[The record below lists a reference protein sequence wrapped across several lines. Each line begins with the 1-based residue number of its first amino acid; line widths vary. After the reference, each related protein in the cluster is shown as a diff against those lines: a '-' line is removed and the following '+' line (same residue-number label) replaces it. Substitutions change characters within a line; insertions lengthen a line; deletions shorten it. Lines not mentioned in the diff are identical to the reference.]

1 MKSRMKKLLAAAL
14 ALCLIAAL
22 VPGAALA
29 ADTVATVPTT
39 GNSVTSHTT
48 LEDALEKAKENGN
61 AESGKYKVVTL
72 TASCTV
78 AQSTSVESGVI
89 LNAAG
94 QNTITIANGV
104 TFTVAGEANFGN
116 VVIENGGKLVVENGE
131 ANFSG
136 KVTVEAGGELTFATS
151 SDVTVTVSGSIT
163 VGGSEYR
170 TGGKLT
176 ANTTFDCS
184 GSLVVNGA
192 ATVKGGQ
199 QLGAVTVGKG
209 GKLNTE
215 GELVITGASTV
226 NGELEVSG
234 KLLVSGSGSLTVSG
248 EATVEDALQ
257 VETGASVN
265 VTGTLESVSTDVN
278 GSLTAGDGYDPTGNT
293 DIHGSFTFNGSSIG
307 YTVNVDGNMD
317 ITSNVALVNRGR
329 LNIQNGGS
337 LTVDGKLDEGS
348 GTLTVSAGATATIN
362 GVLVVTDSHKADAG
376 TISFE
381 EGSQYSEGSDLIIG
395 ASRMDVESGSVS
407 LTNGEY
413 TVNSGSVASINGPR
427 TANSTST
434 YDMAEKITVN
444 GTLNISYPTKVN
456 DELGIGSSGKVV
468 VANGVW
474 MSIENNSRIT
484 GNGDVQV
491 NYLLYYRSNNDADSA
506 IDITLGSS
514 GAVYC
519 NNQFLNDNITNGTA
533 ANNTAAPD
541 GSTYSY
547 YWTYSRGRTFNIT
560 PSVGS
565 HGTANIPTSSPEN
578 ETVTFNASPA
588 DGYMV
593 DPASTYYT
601 VGTDDEH
608 VRIAVVGNECSFV
621 MPSNNVT
628 VHVGFKKAENSSTT
642 TEGNITVVTNHN
654 GNGTVTPTIN
664 GRTITITA
672 TASNNYY
679 VKSIRFDSDTRTS
692 TGNPATFKQSYTVSG
707 TGNATVNVYVTFESD
722 KFTVT
727 ATNSSSRDGDVY
739 VGTSGYA
746 NSGEFQEGDRVYI
759 HAVPDSRDYALRT
772 LYVYNTTTRQYID
785 YYEASGYDDV
795 YYFTMPESNVTV
807 WGYFTDGIYDIT
819 TDIDGRGSLAIRD
832 ENGNTTD
839 VAEEGE
845 EIRIYPSADKGY
857 RLGDIYVNYT
867 DADDE
872 DQVIYP
878 EVEYKNNGNVD
889 YYWFEMPEYDVEIYA
904 DFGEGDYVAWIDRS
918 DMENGTIRV
927 SPNVADED
935 DTVSIYVTPDTGYQ
949 LDELI
954 VEDEDGHDV
963 TTSSLASGTRYTF
976 RMPDSD
982 VTVTATFKSRNYTS
996 NFTDVPR
1003 YEWYYEAVSYVASEG
1018 LMNGVST
1025 TQFNPNG
1032 TASRA
1037 QIVTILWRLAGEPS
1051 ALTGAFTDVPA
1062 GQYYSTAVA
1071 WASRQGI
1078 VTGVGNNRFEPN
1090 SNITREQLA
1099 VILYRYAQDA
1109 GYTTSASANITGYY
1123 DYARVNSYARTAM
1136 SWAVGAGLITGTST
1150 TTLSPQDTAT
1160 RAQVA
1165 TILMRFCENIAK

>member
-1 MKSRMKKLLAAAL
+1 MKSRIKKLLAAAL
-14 ALCLIAAL
+14 ALCLIAAM

-29 ADTVATVPTT
+29 AGTTVATVPTT
-39 GNSVTSHTT
+39 GNNVTTHTT
-48 LEDALEKAKENGN
+48 LEEALKKAEENSN

-72 TASCTV
+72 TSSCTV
-78 AQSTSVESGVI
+78 TQTTSVVAGVT

-94 QNTITIANGV
+94 QNTITIADGV
-104 TFTVAGEANFGN
+104 TFTVNGEANFGN
-116 VVIENGGKLVVENGE
+116 VVIKNGGKLVVENGK

-136 KVTVEAGGELTFATS
+136 NVTVEAGGELIFDTS
-151 SDVTVTVSGSIT
+151 STVTVSGRIT

-176 ANTTFDCS
+176 AKTTFGCS

-199 QLGAVTVGKG
+199 QLGAVTVGNG
-209 GKLNTE
+209 GKLYTE

-226 NGELEVSG
+226 NGELKVDD

-248 EATVEDALQ
+248 EATVINELQ
-257 VETGASVN
+257 VESGASVN
-265 VTGTLESVSTDVN
+265 VTGTLASGSTDVN
-278 GSLTAGDGYDPTGNT
+278 GSLTAGDGYESTGDT

-593 DPASTYYT
+593 DPASTYGMSGGER
-601 VGTDDEH
+601 VP
-608 VRIAVVGNECSFV
+608 VAVVGNQCSFS
-621 MPSNNVT
+621 MPSGDITIYVA
-628 VHVGFKKAENSSTT
+628 FKEAENSSTT

-654 GNGTVTPTIN
+654 GNGTVNASIN
-664 GRTITITA
+664 GRVVTVTVRANTNYVINTVSIAGRGQTVA
-672 TASNNYY
+672 TDA
-679 VKSIRFDSDTRTS
+679 KSGTY
-692 TGNPATFKQSYTVSG
+692 SYTVPG
-707 TGNATVNVYVTFESD
+707 TGNATVEVYVTFKSD
-722 KFTVT
+722 DFEVT
-727 ATNSSSRDGDVY
+727 LTNYSYDDGRISLST
-739 VGTSGYA
+739 GTTTTGRYA
-746 NSGEFQEGDRVYI
+746 EGERVYI
-759 HAVPDSRDYALRT
+759 YAYPDRDFYVRSLTITRT
-772 LYVYNTTTRQYID
+772 DNRQTVN
-785 YYEASGYDDV
+785 YYESSSSDDV
-795 YYFTMPESNVTV
+795 FYFDMPASDVTV
-807 WGYFTDGIYDIT
+807 RAYFTDGVYEIA
-819 TDIDGRGSLAIRD
+819 TDIDGSGRLTITGED
-832 ENGNTTD
+832 GNVTD

-845 EIRIYPSADKGY
+845 EIRITASPSNNY

-918 DMENGTIRV
+918 DMKNGTIRV

-982 VTVTATFKSRNYTS
+982 VTVTATFKSRSYSS

>member
-14 ALCLIAAL
+14 ALCLIAAM

-29 ADTVATVPTT
+29 ADTVATIPN
-39 GNSVTSHTT
+39 GDPKEFSDLSN
-48 LEDALEKAKENGN
+48 AFAKAQENTI
-61 AESGKYKVVTL
+61 AENKVVTL
-72 TASCTV
+72 TADY
-78 AQSTSVESGVI
+78 
-89 LNAAG
+89 
-94 QNTITIANGV
+94 TISSSLSLPRGV
-104 TFTVAGEANFGN
+104 TLFVPAERTLTVS
-116 VVIENGGKLVVENGE
+116 NG
-131 ANFSG
+131 ASF
-136 KVTVEAGGELTFATS
+136 
-151 SDVTVTVSGSIT
+151 TVSGTLNLEGNLNI
-163 VGGSEYR
+163 
-170 TGGKLT
+170 
-176 ANTTFDCS
+176 AI
-184 GSLVVNGA
+184 GA
-192 ATVKGGQ
+192 SVSAQYGD
-199 QLGAVTVGKG
+199 
-209 GKLNTE
+209 
-215 GELVITGASTV
+215 GELVNNGEITLAGSTATGNIATMTV
-226 NGELEVSG
+226 NGGYSG
-234 KLLVSGSGSLTVSG
+234 RGSIDVGARATVS
-248 EATVEDALQ
+248 LP
-257 VETGASVN
+257 S
-265 VTGTLESVSTDVN
+265 
-278 GSLTAGDGYDPTGNT
+278 NT
-293 DIHGSFTFNGSSIG
+293 EI
-307 YTVNVDGNMD
+307 
-317 ITSNVALVNRGR
+317 
-329 LNIQNGGS
+329 GGS
-337 LTVDGKLDEGS
+337 LTVAAGATVTSS
-348 GTLTVSAGATATIN
+348 GTLTITGTADISSGGKLNATAIEI
-362 GVLVVTDSHKADAG
+362 DSSGRLDNSG
-376 TISFE
+376 E
-381 EGSQYSEGSDLIIG
+381 IG
-395 ASRMDVESGSVS
+395 AVTVDTRATLTMSDSAATVGSMTVYGTLAFESDFSVGSVS
-407 LTNGEY
+407 GDGLINVSSGCEVTLPSNYSFSGKIDVADGATLNVGQSEKVGSATIDGDAVLSKEGTTTVITVGDA
-413 TVNSGSVASINGPR
+413 TVNGNVSVGSS
-427 TANSTST
+427 
-434 YDMAEKITVN
+434 EKMVVN
-444 GTLNISYPTKVN
+444 GTLTVANNLTVEGALQINSAGTVNINSNHSMTVESAMSGSGHIYVSGVLYNQNNSNADSVKIQIVGGGYVYSQSAALGDNIQNGRVTSGTSTYPNVWQ
-456 DELGIGSSGKVV
+456 LGEGSS
-468 VANGVW
+468 
-474 MSIENNSRIT
+474 
-484 GNGDVQV
+484 
-491 NYLLYYRSNNDADSA
+491 Y
-506 IDITLGSS
+506 
-514 GAVYC
+514 
-519 NNQFLNDNITNGTA
+519 NITVR
-533 ANNTAAPD
+533 P
-541 GSTYSY
+541 
-547 YWTYSRGRTFNIT
+547 
-560 PSVGS
+560 GS
-565 HGTANIPTSSPEN
+565 HGNVSNPPASGTSGTQVTITAT
-578 ETVTFNASPA
+578 PA
-588 DGYMV
+588 DGYVV
-593 DPASTYYT
+593 DQSNTYYMIGSTRYDLIT
-601 VGTDDEH
+601 VSGD
-608 VRIAVVGNECSFV
+608 NCSFL
-621 MPSNNVT
+621 MPQNDVT
-628 VHVGFKKAENSSTT
+628 VFINF
-642 TEGNITVVTNHN
+642 TEEEQESETVTQGNITVVTNHN
-654 GNGTVTPTIN
+654 GNGTVNASIN

-746 NSGEFQEGDRVYI
+746 NSGEFQEGKRVYI

-772 LYVYNTTTRQYID
+772 LYVYNTTTSKYID

-807 WGYFTDGIYDIT
+807 WGYFTDGIYEIT
-819 TDIDGRGSLAIRD
+819 KDIDGNGSLTITGED
-832 ENGNTTD
+832 GNVTD

-845 EIRIYPSADKGY
+845 EIRITASANNNNNY
-857 RLGDIYVNYT
+857 RLGDLYVTYT
-867 DADDE
+867 DSDDE

-918 DMENGTIRV
+918 DMKNGTIRV

-982 VTVTATFKSRNYTS
+982 VTVTATFKSRSYSS

>member
-1 MKSRMKKLLAAAL
+1 MKSRIKKLLAAAL

-29 ADTVATVPTT
+29 AGTTVATVPTT
-39 GNSVTSHTT
+39 GNNVTTHTT
-48 LEDALEKAKENGN
+48 LEEALEKAKENSN

-72 TASCTV
+72 TSSCTV
-78 AQSTSVESGVI
+78 TQTTSVVAGVT

-94 QNTITIANGV
+94 QNTITIADGV

-116 VVIENGGKLVVENGE
+116 VVIENGGKLVVENGK

-136 KVTVEAGGELTFATS
+136 NVTVEAGGELTFATS
-151 SDVTVTVSGSIT
+151 SDVTVSGSID
-163 VGGSEYR
+163 VEGSEF
-170 TGGKLT
+170 TDFTAAGKLS
-176 ANTTFDCS
+176 ANGLFDCNAKLTINGEANVKS
-184 GSLVVNGA
+184 GQ
-192 ATVKGGQ
+192 K
-199 QLGAVTVGKG
+199 LGAVTVGEL
-209 GKLNTE
+209 GKLSSDGALTIAGQSNVNGT
-215 GELVITGASTV
+215 LVVTGDLLVSNDLTVNGSVNVQKLNIQTGASV
-226 NGELEVSG
+226 KVDS
-234 KLLVSGSGSLTVSG
+234 SGSLTTSS
-248 EATVEDALQ
+248 TVA
-257 VETGASVN
+257 
-265 VTGTLESVSTDVN
+265 N
-278 GSLTAGDGYDPTGNT
+278 GSLAVSGTYKPSGAT
-293 DIHGSFTFNGSSIG
+293 DIKGSFTFNGSSIG
-307 YTVNVDGNMD
+307 YTVNVDGDMD
-317 ITSNVALVNRGR
+317 ITSDVALVNRGR

-348 GTLTVSAGATATIN
+348 GTLTVNAGATATIN
-362 GVLVVTDSHKADAG
+362 GALVVKDGHKADAG
-376 TISFE
+376 TIRFE
-381 EGSQYSEGSDLIIG
+381 KGSQYSEGSDLIIG
-395 ASRMDVESGSVS
+395 ASRMDVESGSIS

-413 TVNSGSVASINGPR
+413 TVNSGSVATINGPR
-427 TANSTST
+427 FANTTNT
-434 YDMAEKITVN
+434 YDMTEKITVN
-444 GTLNISYPTKVN
+444 GTLNISYPTKFN
-456 DELGIGSSGKVV
+456 NELGIGSSGKVV
-468 VANGVW
+468 VASGVW

-484 GNGDVQV
+484 GSGDVQV
-491 NYLLYYRSNNDADSA
+491 NFLFYYRSKQDADSA
-506 IDITLGSS
+506 IDITLGSN

-533 ANNTAAPD
+533 ANNASAPD

-593 DPASTYYT
+593 DPANTYYT

-628 VHVGFKKAENSSTT
+628 VHVGFKKAENTSTT

-654 GNGTVTPTIN
+654 GNGTVNASIN
-664 GRTITITA
+664 GRVVTVTVRANTNYVINTVSIAGRGQTVA
-672 TASNNYY
+672 TDA
-679 VKSIRFDSDTRTS
+679 KSGTY
-692 TGNPATFKQSYTVSG
+692 SYTVPG
-707 TGNATVNVYVTFESD
+707 TSDATVEVYVTFKSD
-722 KFTVT
+722 DFEVT
-727 ATNSSSRDGDVY
+727 LTNYTYDDGRISLST
-739 VGTSGYA
+739 G
-746 NSGEFQEGDRVYI
+746 
-759 HAVPDSRDYALRT
+759 
-772 LYVYNTTTRQYID
+772 TTTTGRYAEGKQVTIYAFPDRDFYVRSLTITRTDNRQTVSYS
-785 YYEASGYDDV
+785 ESSTSDDV
-795 YYFTMPESNVTV
+795 FYFTMPASDVTV
-807 WGYFTDGIYDIT
+807 RAYFTDGVYEIA
-819 TDIDGRGSLAIRD
+819 TDIDGSGRLTITGED
-832 ENGNTTD
+832 GNVTD

-845 EIRIYPSADKGY
+845 EIRITASPSNNY
-857 RLGDIYVNYT
+857 RLGDLYVTYT
-867 DADDE
+867 DSDDE

-918 DMENGTIRV
+918 DMKNGTIRV

-982 VTVTATFKSRNYTS
+982 VTVTATFKSRSYSS

>member
-14 ALCLIAAL
+14 ALCLIAAM

-29 ADTVATVPTT
+29 ADTGTGVASTTDPEDVTKTKYYETLSAAFIALSDARITDKTVTVTANCSVNGTLTVATGQRLVVPT
-39 GNSVTSHTT
+39 G
-48 LEDALEKAKENGN
+48 L
-61 AESGKYKVVTL
+61 TL
-72 TASCTV
+72 TV
-78 AQSTSVESGVI
+78 ANGDH
-89 LNAAG
+89 L
-94 QNTITIANGV
+94 TIA
-104 TFTVAGEANFGN
+104 
-116 VVIENGGKLVVENGE
+116 GK

-136 KVTVEAGGELTFATS
+136 NVTVEAGGELIFDTS
-151 SDVTVTVSGSIT
+151 STVTVSGRIT

-176 ANTTFDCS
+176 AKTTFGCS

-199 QLGAVTVGKG
+199 QLGAVTVGNG
-209 GKLNTE
+209 GKLYTE

-226 NGELEVSG
+226 NGELKVDD

-248 EATVEDALQ
+248 EATVINELQ
-257 VETGASVN
+257 VESGASVN
-265 VTGTLESVSTDVN
+265 VTGTLASGSTDVN
-278 GSLTAGDGYDPTGNT
+278 GSLTAGDGYESTGDT

-307 YTVNVDGNMD
+307 YTVNVEGDMD
-317 ITSNVALVNRGR
+317 ITSNVALGDHGK
-329 LNIQNGGS
+329 LNIENGGS
-337 LTVDGKLDEGS
+337 LTVAGKLDESS
-348 GTLTVSAGATATIN
+348 GKLAVSAGATATIE
-362 GVLVVTDSHKADAG
+362 GSLVVKSNHNPDAG
-376 TISFE
+376 TIRFE
-381 EGSQYSEGSDLIIG
+381 AGSEYSKGSDLIIG
-395 ASRMDVESGSVS
+395 ANRMDVESGSVS

-434 YDMAEKITVN
+434 YKMAEKITVN
-444 GTLNISYPTKVN
+444 GTLNISYPTEFN

-468 VANGVW
+468 VENGIW

-484 GNGDVQV
+484 GSGDVQV
-491 NYLLYYRSNNDADSA
+491 NYLFYYRSKQDADSA
-506 IDITLGSS
+506 IDITLGSNGS
-514 GAVYC
+514 VYC

-533 ANNTAAPD
+533 ANNTMAPD
-541 GSTYSY
+541 KNTYSY

-560 PSVGS
+560 PSVGNN
-565 HGTANIPTSSPEN
+565 GEANIPTSSPEN
-578 ETVTFNASPA
+578 ETVTFNASPD

-593 DPASTYYT
+593 DPANTYYT

-654 GNGTVTPTIN
+654 GNGTVNASIN
-664 GRTITITA
+664 GRVVTVTVRANTNYVINTVSIAGRGQTVA
-672 TASNNYY
+672 TDA
-679 VKSIRFDSDTRTS
+679 KSGTY
-692 TGNPATFKQSYTVSG
+692 SYTVPG
-707 TGNATVNVYVTFESD
+707 TGNATVEVYVTFKSD
-722 KFTVT
+722 DFEVT
-727 ATNSSSRDGDVY
+727 LTNYTYDDGRISLST
-739 VGTSGYA
+739 GTTTTGRYA
-746 NSGEFQEGDRVYI
+746 EGKRVYI
-759 HAVPDSRDYALRT
+759 YAYPDRDFYVRSLTITRT
-772 LYVYNTTTRQYID
+772 DNGQTVN
-785 YYEASGYDDV
+785 YYESSSSDDV
-795 YYFTMPESNVTV
+795 FYFDMPASDVTV
-807 WGYFTDGIYDIT
+807 RAYFTDGVYEIA
-819 TDIDGRGSLAIRD
+819 TDIDGSGRLTITGED
-832 ENGNTTD
+832 GNTTD

-845 EIRIYPSADKGY
+845 EIRITASPSNNY
-857 RLGDIYVNYT
+857 RLGDLYVTYT
-867 DADDE
+867 DSDDE

-918 DMENGTIRV
+918 DMKNGTIRV

-963 TTSSLASGTRYTF
+963 TTTSLASGTRYTF

-982 VTVTATFKSRNYTS
+982 VTVTATFKSRSYSS

>member
-1 MKSRMKKLLAAAL
+1 MKSRIKKLLAAAL
-14 ALCLIAAL
+14 ALCLIAAM

-29 ADTVATVPTT
+29 ASTPQGVASTPDENGGTAYHDTLSEAFEKLKDDRITNKTVTLTSNCSVNGTLTVATGQRLVVPT
-39 GNSVTSHTT
+39 G
-48 LEDALEKAKENGN
+48 L
-61 AESGKYKVVTL
+61 TL
-72 TASCTV
+72 TV
-78 AQSTSVESGVI
+78 ANGDH
-89 LNAAG
+89 L
-94 QNTITIANGV
+94 TIAGK
-104 TFTVAGEANFGN
+104 ANFQGSIS
-116 VVIENGGKLVVENGE
+116 V
-131 ANFSG
+131 AN
-136 KVTVEAGGELTFATS
+136 GGELTFATGS
-151 SDVTVTVSGSIT
+151 TVTVSGSLT
-163 VGGSEYR
+163 VDGSEFGTSGKLSANGTFDASDGR
-170 TGGKLT
+170 LTINGEASVASGQRLNDVSVGTRGELSTTGGLDIAGDASVNGKLEVKD
-176 ANTTFDCS
+176 NLLIS
-184 GSLVVNGA
+184 GNGSL
-192 ATVKGGQ
+192 
-199 QLGAVTVGKG
+199 
-209 GKLNTE
+209 
-215 GELVITGASTV
+215 TV
-226 NGELEVSG
+226 NGE
-234 KLLVSGSGSLTVSG
+234 
-248 EATVEDALQ
+248 ATVTKALQ
-257 VETGASVN
+257 VETGASVTIAGN
-265 VTGTLESVSTDVN
+265 GGIEVASAEIN
-278 GSLTAGDGYDPTGNT
+278 GSLTAGDGYNPTGETSIN
-293 DIHGSFTFNGSSIG
+293 GSFTFNGSSIG
-307 YTVNVDGNMD
+307 YTVNVDGKMD
-317 ITSNVALVNRGR
+317 ITSNVALDSRGT
-329 LNIQNGGS
+329 LNINRDGS
-337 LTVDGKLDEGS
+337 LTVSGS
-348 GTLTVSAGATATIN
+348 LNESKGTLKVNSGATATIE
-362 GVLVVTDSHKADAG
+362 GSLVVKSDHDPDAG
-376 TISFE
+376 TISFKA
-381 EGSQYSEGSDLIIG
+381 GSEYSKGNDLIIG

-413 TVNSGSVASINGPR
+413 TVNSGSVATINGPR
-427 TANSTST
+427 IANTTNT

-444 GTLNISYPTKVN
+444 GTLNISYPTKFN
-456 DELGIGSSGKVV
+456 KELNIGSNGRVV

-484 GNGDVQV
+484 GSGDVQV
-491 NYLLYYRSNNDADSA
+491 NYLFYYRSNQDADSA
-506 IDITLGSS
+506 IDITLGSNGS
-514 GAVYC
+514 VYC

-533 ANNTAAPD
+533 ANNASAPD

-578 ETVTFNASPA
+578 ETVTFNASPD

-593 DPASTYYT
+593 DPANTYYT

-654 GNGTVTPTIN
+654 GNGTVNASIN
-664 GRTITITA
+664 GRVVTVTVRANTNYVINTVSIAGRGQTVA
-672 TASNNYY
+672 TDA
-679 VKSIRFDSDTRTS
+679 KSGTY
-692 TGNPATFKQSYTVSG
+692 SYTVPG
-707 TGNATVNVYVTFESD
+707 TGNATVEVYVTFKSD
-722 KFTVT
+722 DFEVT
-727 ATNSSSRDGDVY
+727 LTNYTYDDGRISLSS
-739 VGTSGYA
+739 GTTTTGRYA
-746 NSGEFQEGDRVYI
+746 EGERVYI
-759 HAVPDSRDYALRT
+759 YAYPDRDFYVRSLTITRT
-772 LYVYNTTTRQYID
+772 DNRQTVN
-785 YYEASGYDDV
+785 YYESSSSDDV
-795 YYFTMPESNVTV
+795 FYFDMPASDVTV
-807 WGYFTDGIYDIT
+807 RAYFTDGVYEIT
-819 TDIDGRGSLAIRD
+819 TDIDGSGRLTITGED
-832 ENGNTTD
+832 GNVTD

-845 EIRIYPSADKGY
+845 EIRITASPSNNY

-904 DFGEGDYVAWIDRS
+904 DFGEGDHVAWIDRS
-918 DMENGTIRV
+918 DMKNGTIRV

-982 VTVTATFKSRNYTS
+982 VTVTATFKSRSYSS

>member
-1 MKSRMKKLLAAAL
+1 MKSRIKKLLAAAL

-29 ADTVATVPTT
+29 ADTGTGVASTTDPEDVTKTKYYETLSAAFIALSDARITDKTVTVTANCSVNGTLTVATGQRLVVPT
-39 GNSVTSHTT
+39 G
-48 LEDALEKAKENGN
+48 L
-61 AESGKYKVVTL
+61 TL
-72 TASCTV
+72 TV
-78 AQSTSVESGVI
+78 ANGDH
-89 LNAAG
+89 L
-94 QNTITIANGV
+94 TIA
-104 TFTVAGEANFGN
+104 
-116 VVIENGGKLVVENGE
+116 GK

-136 KVTVEAGGELTFATS
+136 NVTVEAGGELIFDTS
-151 SDVTVTVSGSIT
+151 STVTVSGRIT

-176 ANTTFDCS
+176 AKTTFGCS

-199 QLGAVTVGKG
+199 QLGAVTVDKG
-209 GKLNTE
+209 GKLYTE

-226 NGELEVSG
+226 NGELKVDD

-248 EATVEDALQ
+248 EATVINELQ
-257 VETGASVN
+257 VESGASVN
-265 VTGTLESVSTDVN
+265 VTGTLASGSTDVN
-278 GSLTAGDGYDPTGNT
+278 GSLTAGDGYESTGNT

-307 YTVNVDGNMD
+307 YTVNVDGKMD

-348 GTLTVSAGATATIN
+348 GTLTVSAGATATIS
-362 GVLVVTDSHKADAG
+362 GILVVKDDHKADAG
-376 TISFE
+376 TIRFE

-413 TVNSGSVASINGPR
+413 TVNSGSVATINGPR

-434 YDMAEKITVN
+434 YKMAEKITVN
-444 GTLNISYPTKVN
+444 GTLNISYPTEFN

-468 VANGVW
+468 VENGIW

-484 GNGDVQV
+484 GSGDVQV
-491 NYLLYYRSNNDADSA
+491 NYLFYYRSDDDADSA
-506 IDITLGSS
+506 IDITLGSN

-533 ANNTAAPD
+533 ANNASAPD
-541 GSTYSY
+541 NRTYSY

-578 ETVTFNASPA
+578 ETVTFNASPD

-593 DPASTYYT
+593 DPSNTYGMSGGER
-601 VGTDDEH
+601 VP
-608 VRIAVVGNECSFV
+608 VAVVGNQCSFS
-621 MPSNNVT
+621 MPSGDITIYVA
-628 VHVGFKKAENSSTT
+628 FKEAENSSST

-654 GNGTVTPTIN
+654 GNGTVNASIN
-664 GRTITITA
+664 GRVVTVTVRANTNYVINTVSIAGRGQTVA
-672 TASNNYY
+672 TDA
-679 VKSIRFDSDTRTS
+679 KSGTY
-692 TGNPATFKQSYTVSG
+692 SYTVPG
-707 TGNATVNVYVTFESD
+707 TSDATVEVYVTFKSD
-722 KFTVT
+722 DFEVT
-727 ATNSSSRDGDVY
+727 LTNYTYDDGRISLST
-739 VGTSGYA
+739 G
-746 NSGEFQEGDRVYI
+746 
-759 HAVPDSRDYALRT
+759 
-772 LYVYNTTTRQYID
+772 TTTTGRYAEGEQVTIYAFPDRDFYVRSLTITRTDNRQTVSYS
-785 YYEASGYDDV
+785 ESSTSDDV
-795 YYFTMPESNVTV
+795 FYFTMPASNVTV
-807 WGYFTDGIYDIT
+807 RAYFTDGVYEIA
-819 TDIDGRGSLAIRD
+819 TDIDGSGRLTITGED
-832 ENGNTTD
+832 GNVTD

-845 EIRIYPSADKGY
+845 EIRITASPSNNY

-904 DFGEGDYVAWIDRS
+904 DFGEGDHVAWIDRS
-918 DMENGTIRV
+918 DMKNGTIRV

-982 VTVTATFKSRNYTS
+982 VTVTATFKSRSYSS

>member
-1 MKSRMKKLLAAAL
+1 MKPRMKKLLAAAL

-29 ADTVATVPTT
+29 AGTTVATVPTT
-39 GNSVTSHTT
+39 GNNVTTHTT
-48 LEDALEKAKENGN
+48 LEEALETAEKNST

-72 TASCTV
+72 TSSCTV
-78 AQSTSVESGVI
+78 TQNTYVADGVT

-94 QNTITIANGV
+94 QNTITIADGV
-104 TFTVAGEANFGN
+104 TFKVNGEANFGN
-116 VVIENGGKLVVENGE
+116 VVIENGGELVVENGE

-136 KVTVEAGGELTFATS
+136 NVNVEAGGELTFATS
-151 SDVTVTVSGSIT
+151 SNVTVSGSID
-163 VGGSEYR
+163 VEGSEF
-170 TGGKLT
+170 TDFTAAGKLS
-176 ANTTFDCS
+176 ANGLFDCNAKLTINGEANVKS
-184 GSLVVNGA
+184 GQ
-192 ATVKGGQ
+192 K
-199 QLGAVTVGKG
+199 LGAVTVGEL
-209 GKLNTE
+209 GKLSSDGALTIAGQSNVNGT
-215 GELVITGASTV
+215 LVVTGDLLVSNDLTVNGSVNVQKLNIQTGASV
-226 NGELEVSG
+226 KVDS
-234 KLLVSGSGSLTVSG
+234 SGSLTTSS
-248 EATVEDALQ
+248 TVA
-257 VETGASVN
+257 
-265 VTGTLESVSTDVN
+265 N
-278 GSLTAGDGYDPTGNT
+278 GSLAVSGTYKPSGAT
-293 DIHGSFTFNGSSIG
+293 DIKGSFTFNGSSIG

-317 ITSNVALVNRGR
+317 ITSDVTLARQGK
-329 LNIQNGGS
+329 LNINRGGS
-337 LTVDGKLDEGS
+337 LTVAGKLDESS
-348 GTLTVSAGATATIN
+348 GELAVSAGATATIS
-362 GVLVVTDSHKADAG
+362 GILVVKDDHEADAG
-376 TISFE
+376 TIRFE
-381 EGSQYSEGSDLIIG
+381 ESSQYSEGNDLIIG

-413 TVNSGSVASINGPR
+413 TVNSSSVVSINGPR
-427 TANSTST
+427 KIDSDDAFG
-434 YDMAEKITVN
+434 MEEKVTVN
-444 GTLNISYPTKVN
+444 GTLNLAYPTKFEA
-456 DELGIGSSGKVV
+456 ELNIGPNGKVV
-468 VANGVW
+468 VESNKW
-474 MSIENNSRIT
+474 MSIESGSKIT
-484 GNGDVQV
+484 GGGDVQV
-491 NYLLYYRSNNDADSA
+491 NYLLYYRSETPADAA
-506 IDITLGSS
+506 IDITLGNNGS
-514 GAVYC
+514 VYC
-519 NNQFLNDNITNGTA
+519 NNKFLNDNVTNGTA
-533 ANNTAAPD
+533 ANSVSAPD
-541 GSTYSY
+541 GKSY
-547 YWTYSRGRTFNIT
+547 GYIWTYSRGRTFNIT
-560 PSVGS
+560 PSVGN

-593 DPASTYYT
+593 DPANTYGLSGGER
-601 VGTDDEH
+601 VP
-608 VRIAVVGNECSFV
+608 VAVVGNQCSFS
-621 MPSNNVT
+621 MPSGHITIYVA
-628 VHVGFKKAENSSTT
+628 FKEAENTSTT

-654 GNGTVTPTIN
+654 GNGTVNASIN
-664 GRTITITA
+664 GRVVTVTVRANTNYVINTVSIAGKGQTVA
-672 TASNNYY
+672 TDA
-679 VKSIRFDSDTRTS
+679 KSGTY
-692 TGNPATFKQSYTVSG
+692 SYTVPG
-707 TGNATVNVYVTFESD
+707 TGNATVEVYVTFKSD
-722 KFTVT
+722 DFEVT
-727 ATNSSSRDGDVY
+727 LTNYSYDDGRISLST
-739 VGTSGYA
+739 G
-746 NSGEFQEGDRVYI
+746 
-759 HAVPDSRDYALRT
+759 
-772 LYVYNTTTRQYID
+772 TTTTGRYAEGEQVTIYAFPDRDFYVRSLTITRTDNRQTVSYS
-785 YYEASGYDDV
+785 ESSTSDDV
-795 YYFTMPESNVTV
+795 FYFTMPASNVTV
-807 WGYFTDGIYDIT
+807 RAYFTDGVYEIA
-819 TDIDGRGSLAIRD
+819 TDIDGSGRLTITGED
-832 ENGNTTD
+832 GNVTD

-845 EIRIYPSADKGY
+845 EIRITASPSNNY

-904 DFGEGDYVAWIDRS
+904 DFGEGDHVAWIDRS
-918 DMENGTIRV
+918 DMKNGTIRV

-982 VTVTATFKSRNYTS
+982 VTVTATFKSRSYSS

>member
-29 ADTVATVPTT
+29 AGTTVATVPDAN
-39 GNSVTSHTT
+39 GSVTSHAT
-48 LEDALEKAKENGN
+48 LEEALNQANSNQLENC
-61 AESGKYKVVTL
+61 KTVTL
-72 TASCTV
+72 TSSCTV
-78 AQSTSVESGVI
+78 TQTTSVVAGVT
-89 LNAAG
+89 LNAG
-94 QNTITIANGV
+94 QNTITIADGV
-104 TFTVAGEANFGN
+104 KFTVDGEANFGN
-116 VVIENGGKLVVENGE
+116 IVIENGGELVVASGK

-136 KVTVEAGGELTFATS
+136 NVTVEAGGELIFDTS
-151 SDVTVTVSGSIT
+151 STVTVSGSIT

-170 TGGKLT
+170 TGGKLTT

-209 GKLNTE
+209 GKLDTE

-226 NGELEVSG
+226 NGELEVG
-234 KLLVSGSGSLTVSG
+234 GNLLVSGSGSLTVSG
-248 EATVEDALQ
+248 EANVKGELQ
-257 VETGASVN
+257 VESGASVN
-265 VTGTLESVSTDVN
+265 VTGTLASGSTDVN
-278 GSLTAGDGYDPTGNT
+278 GSLTAGNGYDPNGAT

-307 YTVNVDGNMD
+307 YTVNVDGDMD
-317 ITSNVALVNRGR
+317 ITSDVTLARQGE
-329 LNIQNGGS
+329 LNINRGGS
-337 LTVDGKLDEGS
+337 LTVDGRLDES
-348 GTLTVSAGATATIN
+348 NGTLTVSAGATATIN
-362 GVLVVTDSHKADAG
+362 GILVVTDSHNADAG
-376 TISFE
+376 TIRFE

-444 GTLNISYPTKVN
+444 GTLNLSYPTKFI
-456 DELGIGSSGKVV
+456 DELGISSSGKVV

-484 GNGDVQV
+484 GSGDVQV
-491 NYLLYYRSNNDADSA
+491 NELFYYRSSQDADSA
-506 IDITLGSS
+506 IDITLGSN
-514 GAVYC
+514 GKVYC

-541 GSTYSY
+541 GLTYSY

-560 PSVGS
+560 PSVGN

-593 DPASTYYT
+593 DPANTYGLSGGER
-601 VGTDDEH
+601 VP
-608 VRIAVVGNECSFV
+608 VAVVGNQCSFS
-621 MPSNNVT
+621 MPSGHITIYVA
-628 VHVGFKKAENSSTT
+628 FKEAENTSTT

-654 GNGTVTPTIN
+654 GNGTVNASIN
-664 GRTITITA
+664 GRVVTVTVSANTNYVINTVSIAGRGQTVA
-672 TASNNYY
+672 TDA
-679 VKSIRFDSDTRTS
+679 KSGTY
-692 TGNPATFKQSYTVSG
+692 SYTVPG
-707 TGNATVNVYVTFESD
+707 TGNATVEVYVTFKSD
-722 KFTVT
+722 DFEVT
-727 ATNSSSRDGDVY
+727 LTNYTYDDGRISLST
-739 VGTSGYA
+739 G
-746 NSGEFQEGDRVYI
+746 
-759 HAVPDSRDYALRT
+759 
-772 LYVYNTTTRQYID
+772 TTTTGRYAEGEQVTIYAFPDRDFYVRSLTITRTDNRQTVSYS
-785 YYEASGYDDV
+785 ESSTSDDV
-795 YYFTMPESNVTV
+795 FYFTMPASNVTV
-807 WGYFTDGIYDIT
+807 RAYFTDGVYEIA
-819 TDIDGRGSLAIRD
+819 TDIDGSGRLTITGED
-832 ENGNTTD
+832 GNVTD

-845 EIRIYPSADKGY
+845 EIRITASANNGY

-867 DADDE
+867 DSDDE

-918 DMENGTIRV
+918 DMKNGTIRV

-982 VTVTATFKSRNYTS
+982 VTVTATFKSRSYSS

-1150 TTLSPQDTAT
+1150 TTLRPQDTAT

>member
-14 ALCLIAAL
+14 ALCLIAAM

-29 ADTVATVPTT
+29 ADTGTGVASTTDPEDVTKTKYYETLSAAFIALSDARITDKTVTVTANCSVNGTLTVATGQRLVVPT
-39 GNSVTSHTT
+39 G
-48 LEDALEKAKENGN
+48 L
-61 AESGKYKVVTL
+61 TL
-72 TASCTV
+72 TV
-78 AQSTSVESGVI
+78 
-89 LNAAG
+89 
-94 QNTITIANGV
+94 ANGDHL
-104 TFTVAGEANFGN
+104 TIAGEANFQGSIS
-116 VVIENGGKLVVENGE
+116 VANGGV
-131 ANFSG
+131 
-136 KVTVEAGGELTFATS
+136 LTFATGS
-151 SDVTVTVSGSIT
+151 TVTVSGSLT
-163 VGGSEYR
+163 VEGSEFGTSGKLSANGTFDASDGR
-170 TGGKLT
+170 LTINGEASVASGQRLNDVSVGTRGELSTTGGLDIAGDASVNGKLEVKD
-176 ANTTFDCS
+176 NLLIS
-184 GSLVVNGA
+184 GNGSL
-192 ATVKGGQ
+192 
-199 QLGAVTVGKG
+199 
-209 GKLNTE
+209 
-215 GELVITGASTV
+215 TV
-226 NGELEVSG
+226 NGE
-234 KLLVSGSGSLTVSG
+234 
-248 EATVEDALQ
+248 ATVKKALQ
-257 VETGASVN
+257 VETGASVTIAGN
-265 VTGTLESVSTDVN
+265 GGIEVASAEIN
-278 GSLTAGDGYDPTGNT
+278 GSLTAGDGYNPTGETSIN
-293 DIHGSFTFNGSSIG
+293 GSFTFNGSSIG
-307 YTVNVDGNMD
+307 YAVNVDGDMD
-317 ITSNVALVNRGR
+317 ITSNVALGNQGE
-329 LNIQNGGS
+329 LNIENGGS
-337 LTVDGKLDEGS
+337 LTVAGKLDESS
-348 GTLTVSAGATATIN
+348 GKLAVSAGATATIE
-362 GVLVVTDSHKADAG
+362 GSLVVKSNHNPDAG
-376 TISFE
+376 TICFE
-381 EGSQYSEGSDLIIG
+381 AGSEYSKGNDLIIG

-413 TVNSGSVASINGPR
+413 TVNSGSVATINGPR
-427 TANSTST
+427 IANTTNT

-444 GTLNISYPTKVN
+444 GTLNISYPTEFN
-456 DELGIGSSGKVV
+456 DELNIGSNGRVV
-468 VANGVW
+468 VENGIW

-484 GNGDVQV
+484 GSGDVQV
-491 NYLLYYRSNNDADSA
+491 NYLFYYRSDDDADSA
-506 IDITLGSS
+506 IDITLGSNGS
-514 GAVYC
+514 VYC

-533 ANNTAAPD
+533 ANNTMAPD
-541 GSTYSY
+541 KNTYSY

-560 PSVGS
+560 PSVGNN
-565 HGTANIPTSSPEN
+565 GKANIPTSSPEN
-578 ETVTFNASPA
+578 ETVTFNASPD

-593 DPASTYYT
+593 DPSNTYGMSGGER
-601 VGTDDEH
+601 VP
-608 VRIAVVGNECSFV
+608 VAVVGNQCSFS
-621 MPSNNVT
+621 MPSGDITIYVA
-628 VHVGFKKAENSSTT
+628 FKEAENSSTT

-654 GNGTVTPTIN
+654 GNGTVNASIN
-664 GRTITITA
+664 GRVVTVTVRANTNYVINTVSIAGRGQTVA
-672 TASNNYY
+672 TDA
-679 VKSIRFDSDTRTS
+679 KSGTY
-692 TGNPATFKQSYTVSG
+692 SYTVPG
-707 TGNATVNVYVTFESD
+707 TSDATVEVYVTFKSD
-722 KFTVT
+722 KFEVT
-727 ATNSSSRDGDVY
+727 LTNYTYDDGRISLSSGTT
-739 VGTSGYA
+739 TSGNYA
-746 NSGEFQEGDRVYI
+746 EGERVYI
-759 HAVPDSRDYALRT
+759 YAYPDRDFYVRSLTITRT
-772 LYVYNTTTRQYID
+772 DNGQTVN
-785 YYEASGYDDV
+785 YYESSSSDDV
-795 YYFTMPESNVTV
+795 FYFDMPASDVTV
-807 WGYFTDGIYDIT
+807 RAYFTDGVYEIA
-819 TDIDGRGSLAIRD
+819 TDIDGSGRLTITGED
-832 ENGNTTD
+832 GNVTD

-845 EIRIYPSADKGY
+845 EIRITASPSNNY
-857 RLGDIYVNYT
+857 RLGDIYVTYT
-867 DADDE
+867 DSDDE

-918 DMENGTIRV
+918 DMKNGTIRV

-963 TTSSLASGTRYTF
+963 TTTSLASGTRYTF

-982 VTVTATFKSRNYTS
+982 VTVTATFKSRSYSS

>member
-1 MKSRMKKLLAAAL
+1 MKSRIKKLLAAAL

-29 ADTVATVPTT
+29 AGTTVATVPTT
-39 GNSVTSHTT
+39 GNNVTTHTT
-48 LEDALEKAKENGN
+48 LEEALEKAKENSN

-72 TASCTV
+72 TSSCTV
-78 AQSTSVESGVI
+78 TQTTSVVAGVT

-94 QNTITIANGV
+94 QNTITIADGV

-116 VVIENGGKLVVENGE
+116 VVIENGGKLVVENGK

-136 KVTVEAGGELTFATS
+136 NVTVEAGGELTFATS
-151 SDVTVTVSGSIT
+151 SDVTVSGSID
-163 VGGSEYR
+163 VEGSEF
-170 TGGKLT
+170 TDFTAAGKLS
-176 ANTTFDCS
+176 ANGLFDCNAKLTINGEANVKS
-184 GSLVVNGA
+184 GQ
-192 ATVKGGQ
+192 K
-199 QLGAVTVGKG
+199 LGAVTVGEL
-209 GKLNTE
+209 GKLSSDGALTIAGQSNVNGT
-215 GELVITGASTV
+215 LVVTGDLLVSNDLTVNGSVNVQKLNIQTGASV
-226 NGELEVSG
+226 KVDS
-234 KLLVSGSGSLTVSG
+234 SGSLTTSS
-248 EATVEDALQ
+248 TVA
-257 VETGASVN
+257 
-265 VTGTLESVSTDVN
+265 N
-278 GSLTAGDGYDPTGNT
+278 GSLAVSGTYKPSGAT
-293 DIHGSFTFNGSSIG
+293 DIKGSFTFNGSSIG
-307 YTVNVDGNMD
+307 YTVNVDGDMD
-317 ITSNVALVNRGR
+317 ITSDVALVNRGR

-348 GTLTVSAGATATIN
+348 GTLTVNAGATATIN
-362 GVLVVTDSHKADAG
+362 GALVVKDGHKADAG
-376 TISFE
+376 TIRFE
-381 EGSQYSEGSDLIIG
+381 KGSQYSEGSDLIIG
-395 ASRMDVESGSVS
+395 ASRMDVESGSIS

-413 TVNSGSVASINGPR
+413 TVNSGSVATINGPR
-427 TANSTST
+427 FANTTNT
-434 YDMAEKITVN
+434 YDMTEKITVN
-444 GTLNISYPTKVN
+444 GTLNISYPTKFN
-456 DELGIGSSGKVV
+456 NELGIGSSGKVV
-468 VANGVW
+468 VASGVW

-484 GNGDVQV
+484 GSGDVQV
-491 NYLLYYRSNNDADSA
+491 NYLLYYRSSQDADSA
-506 IDITLGSS
+506 IDITLGSNGS
-514 GAVYC
+514 VYC

-533 ANNTAAPD
+533 ANNTSAPD

-593 DPASTYYT
+593 DPANTYGMSGGER
-601 VGTDDEH
+601 VP
-608 VRIAVVGNECSFV
+608 VAVVGNQCSFS
-621 MPSNNVT
+621 MPSGDITIYVA
-628 VHVGFKKAENSSTT
+628 FKEAENSSTT

-654 GNGTVTPTIN
+654 GNGTVNASIN
-664 GRTITITA
+664 GRVVTVTVRANTNYVINTVSIAGRGQTVA
-672 TASNNYY
+672 TDA
-679 VKSIRFDSDTRTS
+679 KSGTY
-692 TGNPATFKQSYTVSG
+692 SYTVPG
-707 TGNATVNVYVTFESD
+707 TSDATVEVYVTFKSD
-722 KFTVT
+722 DFEVT
-727 ATNSSSRDGDVY
+727 LTNYTYDDGRISLST
-739 VGTSGYA
+739 G
-746 NSGEFQEGDRVYI
+746 
-759 HAVPDSRDYALRT
+759 
-772 LYVYNTTTRQYID
+772 TTTTGRYAEGEQVTIYAFPDRDFYVRSLTITRTDNRQTVSYS
-785 YYEASGYDDV
+785 ESSTSDDV
-795 YYFTMPESNVTV
+795 FYFTMPASDVTV
-807 WGYFTDGIYDIT
+807 RAYFTDGVYEIA
-819 TDIDGRGSLAIRD
+819 TDIDGSGRLTITGED
-832 ENGNTTD
+832 GNVTD

-845 EIRIYPSADKGY
+845 EIRITASPSNNY

-918 DMENGTIRV
+918 DMKNGTIRV

-963 TTSSLASGTRYTF
+963 TTTSLASGTRYTF